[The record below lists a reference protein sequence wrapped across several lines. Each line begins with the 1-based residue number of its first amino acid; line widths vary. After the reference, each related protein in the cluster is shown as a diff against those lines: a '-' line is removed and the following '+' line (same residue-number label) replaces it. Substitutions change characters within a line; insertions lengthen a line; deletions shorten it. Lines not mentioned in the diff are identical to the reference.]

1 MGFTPDAGFTVEE
14 RDDMLRVETEMDFS
28 PPAGLLKINVPDTLP
43 HWLSSIQSGA
53 EQMCLTFE
61 SWHPAFSA
69 G

>member
-43 HWLSSIQSGA
+43 H
-53 EQMCLTFE
+53 
-61 SWHPAFSA
+61 
-69 G
+69 